1 MTTARCRPSPK
12 YFTLALAV
20 VVISSCGADSSSE
33 PVSIRLVDRM
43 ADATVEGTPP
53 LEPIEPVVWDFAAG
67 ISPGDSTAGTA
78 LGWRG
83 IGTIGSLQA
92 RDGLLVGR
100 ITDDVGLLVVA
111 IPDDVTLGDELHE
124 IQVRMR
130 VSAGTR
136 AAASFSS
143 DETLNEEQ
151 TLGAA
156 ASVASA
162 QASTPVIPGD
172 ELQSFALS
180 TRSSFNSTLRL
191 EGIRHLVLRP
201 TDVDGAEFAIESVRV
216 VSRREHLRSIESGLG
231 WQGQGNVFRETLVTR
246 TPERVSF
253 AVNLPSR
260 PWLELHLG
268 TIEPTPVTFRVN
280 VTAGAQE
287 SALLVHTVTTADRWE
302 PIAIDLSDLAGK
314 SVTFALQASAD
325 DDRTIAYWGTPVIRQ
340 RDDITRTARASEAR
354 TELASD
360 TRAPRGVLL
369 IVADTLRRDHLPWHG
384 GRRDNAPNLAALAEE
399 GAVFTKDVSQATWT
413 KVSVSSILTS
423 LYPSS
428 HGIVDTPDRLPSSV
442 TTLAEVFQQ
451 AGYATFHTSSVPFT
465 GRMTN
470 LHQGVEVLHEA
481 ASIGDL
487 DHSDS
492 KTARTFV
499 DRLLR
504 WLETHRDT
512 PFFAFLHVFDPHS
525 PFEPYGPYDGAYMDD
540 AEAEQHRENL
550 AAAVEIMEPGLMKS
564 QRLPSV
570 ETLAEAGID
579 ADIFLDAEMDWYDAS
594 IKAMDVEVGR
604 LLEKLDAL
612 GRRDDTLIVFMSD
625 HGEEFLEHGHHWHGV
640 TAYGE
645 MLNVPL
651 FFSWPGVIPT
661 RRIDTV
667 VQSIDVYPTLLD
679 LARVPTPQQAQ
690 GQSLVPLMAR
700 PDAPTSLGWV
710 PRPAFAERA
719 LIRSEQLFEDEAAS
733 YVIVADGWKLIRN
746 TERPVDRPEY
756 ELFDYDDDPLDQN
769 DVASDHPDVVELLAG
784 ELDMWL
790 ESALAARVE
799 EGSTDSMSAEELEK
813 LRALGY
819 IQ

>member
-1 MTTARCRPSPK
+1 MPTTPHGIT
-12 YFTLALAV
+12 F
-20 VVISSCGADSSSE
+20 DSH
-33 PVSIRLVDRM
+33 R
-43 ADATVEGTPP
+43 
-53 LEPIEPVVWDFAAG
+53 PVVMGRNGMVCSGHPLASQAG
-67 ISPGDSTAGTA
+67 ISVLQQGGNAVDAAIATAAA
-78 LGWRG
+78 LNVVEPMMSG
-83 IGTIGSLQA
+83 IGG
-92 RDGLLVGR
+92 DGFIMVYWKDTGR
-100 ITDDVGLLVVA
+100 IDIA
-111 IPDDVTLGDELHE
+111 N
-124 IQVRMR
+124 
-130 VSAGTR
+130 GT
-136 AAASFSS
+136 
-143 DETLNEEQ
+143 
-151 TLGAA
+151 GAA
-156 ASVASA
+156 PYAATLDRYQDGIPMKGVMSVS
-162 QASTPVIPGD
+162 VPGLVHCWLD
-172 ELQSFALS
+172 AHEKYGVLPLSQVFAPALDLAANGFPA
-180 TRSSFNSTLRL
+180 THYL
-191 EGIRHLVLRP
+191 
-201 TDVDGAEFAIESVRV
+201 
-216 VSRREHLRSIESGLG
+216 
-231 WQGQGNVFRETLVTR
+231 
-246 TPERVSF
+246 
-253 AVNLPSR
+253 
-260 PWLELHLG
+260 
-268 TIEPTPVTFRVN
+268 
-280 VTAGAQE
+280 AGA
-287 SALLVHTVTTADRWE
+287 
-302 PIAIDLSDLAGK
+302 I
-314 SVTFALQASAD
+314 
-325 DDRTIAYWGTPVIRQ
+325 
-340 RDDITRTARASEAR
+340 
-354 TELASD
+354 ASD
-360 TRAPRGVLL
+360 RLL
-369 IVADTLRRDHLPWHG
+369 CEFPTSS
-384 GRRDNAPNLAALAEE
+384 
-399 GAVFTKDVSQATWT
+399 AVFTKDVSQATWT

-512 PFFAFLHVFDPHS
+512 PFFAFLHVFVPHS

-604 LLEKLDAL
+604 LLEKIDAL

-679 LARVPTPQQAQ
+679 LAPVA
-690 GQSLVPLMAR
+690 
-700 PDAPTSLGWV
+700 
-710 PRPAFAERA
+710 
-719 LIRSEQLFEDEAAS
+719 
-733 YVIVADGWKLIRN
+733 ADGTPRRSDLSRLGPATCFRRACADPQRAIVRGRGRQLRDRRRRL
-746 TERPVDRPEY
+746 EADSQYRASRRPPGVRA
-756 ELFDYDDDPLDQN
+756 
-769 DVASDHPDVVELLAG
+769 V
-784 ELDMWL
+784 
-790 ESALAARVE
+790 R
-799 EGSTDSMSAEELEK
+799 
-813 LRALGY
+813 LR
-819 IQ
+819 